1 MCLDV
6 LLEILGALE
15 ALAAKVT
22 LVRLE
27 WNVNTDMRRDVV
39 ALDCC
44 CSALVPLARQVQV
57 VGALAANMLLANM
70 LIERLSRGE
79 LLVTAAPPAGE
90 RVVRRRGAG
99 LGSGSRGCRRSRSRG
114 ARVGALGSRLDSRR
128 VDVGGLCRGRHGDA

>member
-57 VGALAANMLLANM
+57 VGALAANMLLTDVLIKGLSILEALLTLRPAANET
-70 LIERLSRGE
+70 LISL
-79 LLVTAAPPAGE
+79 
-90 RVVRRRGAG
+90 RGA
-99 LGSGSRGCRRSRSRG
+99 
-114 ARVGALGSRLDSRR
+114 V
-128 VDVGGLCRGRHGDA
+128 